1 MASIKSA
8 IQNIN
13 ASGISIEIVMD
24 NGIKGDHVLTIKSNQ
39 ENRYAWTYTMTDPQ
53 GNHWRLRSDY
63 FLHDGL
69 NEFDQED
76 IFHVSA
82 MAQTV
87 MATGHQWDKGGS
99 LIQDG
104 FAIRREMMQGSKAA
118 NNEVGEIIDQRSA

>member
-8 IQNIN
+8 ISSI
-13 ASGISIEIVMD
+13 SEVGITVDIVMD

-39 ENRYAWTYTMTDPQ
+39 QNRYAWTYTLTDPQ
-53 GNHWRLRSDY
+53 GNYWRLRSNH

-69 NEFDQED
+69 HNFDPED

-82 MAQTV
+82 MASQV
-87 MATGHQWDKGGS
+87 KATGNAWNAGGE

-104 FAIRREMMQGSKAA
+104 FAIRRELMQA
-118 NNEVGEIIDQRSA
+118 